1 MRRGGPHLLRCATV
15 RLRALRDT
23 IFGWVVTLM
32 NCAQEPVTDSQ
43 LADKKQAFKRGATT
57 FVIFYP
63 YTIECSYEWFRPGD
77 LKLFDPCQL

>member
-1 MRRGGPHLLRCATV
+1 M
-15 RLRALRDT
+15 
-23 IFGWVVTLM
+23 M